1 MPPESLWRG
10 DLRFSGINHVTKLM
24 ETPDGPRGDSDHG
37 LGMDR
42 DISRRDFLNGVALV
56 AGSLALPESAIGG
69 GHDDSAGSP
78 GEEYPYPP
86 MRTGIRG
93 SQPGSFTAAHALR
106 DRRSVDLSGAEHTG
120 ETYDLLVVGGGLSG
134 LAAAHFYHK
143 SVGPGARVLI
153 LDNHDDVGGH
163 ARRNEFHYRGRT
175 LVLNGGTMDIES
187 PERYNQWA
195 RQVLDDIGADLPRYV
210 ATNEPNAR
218 LYPSLGLRTGYFF
231 DRETFGADRLVVAP
245 MSHAEESRRLL
256 TPDYVNRMPLSDRA
270 RRDLLRLQDPEQ
282 SDYLE
287 GLTQA
292 EKKARL
298 ARMSYKDYLLQ
309 VAKVD
314 PQAYWFYMALGRS
327 VFGVGADATPALF
340 AWAMGGAGFSGLR
353 LDPLP
358 DGLLADLPGGQHGRQ
373 RPGRSDVHFPD
384 GNATLA
390 RLLVRRLIPDAV
402 PGTTMEDVATARVD
416 YAKFDRSSN
425 STRIRLNSTVLN
437 VRHDGDVASAKEV
450 VVSYSPSNSASG
462 KLYDVRARGCVMAS
476 WNMMIPYIIPDLPA
490 AQKTALAHNVK
501 APIVYT
507 SVFVR
512 NWKAFERLGIRSV
525 SCPTMYHDTVAL
537 PEAVDLGALRHSA
550 SPEEP
555 IVLSLTRYPNVPGL
569 PRKEQHRAG
578 RAELLSTTFETFE
591 RNIREQLA
599 RILSPGGFDPRR
611 DILGIMINRW
621 GHGYSY
627 TYNSL
632 YDPLDWVFTET
643 DRRPCVLARQ
653 PYGLISIANADA
665 AASPHTD
672 AAFLTAHWAVEQVL
686 SKRAYPFVAPSAG
699 T

>member
-1 MPPESLWRG
+1 MADETMTPSASRG
-10 DLRFSGINHVTKLM
+10 AEAS
-24 ETPDGPRGDSDHG
+24 SDRG

-56 AGSLALPESAIGG
+56 AGSLALPETGLAAERDRSAA
-69 GHDDSAGSP
+69 AGAAAAEAVPAGASP
-78 GEEYPYPP
+78 GEDHPYPP

-93 SQPGSFTAAHALR
+93 SQPGSFSAAHALR
-106 DRRSVDLSGAEHTG
+106 DRRSVDLGHAEHTG
-120 ETYDLLVVGGGLSG
+120 ETYDLVIVGGGLSG
-134 LAAAHFYHK
+134 LAAAHFFHK

-163 ARRNEFHYRGRT
+163 ARRNEFHHQGRT
-175 LVLNGGTMDIES
+175 LVLNGGTLDIES
-187 PERYNQWA
+187 PARYNQWA
-195 RQVLDDIGADLPRYV
+195 RQVLDDIGVDLPRYV
-210 ATNEPNAR
+210 AANKANQG
-218 LYPSLGLRTGYFF
+218 LYRSLGLRPAYFF
-231 DRETFGADRLVVAP
+231 ERETFGVDRLAVAP
-245 MSHAEESRRLL
+245 VSSAADHRSPL
-256 TPDYVNRMPLSDRA
+256 TDEYVRRMPLSEA
-270 RRDLLRLQDPEQ
+270 AKRDLLRLQDPAQ
-282 SDYLE
+282 PDYLA
-287 GLTQA
+287 GLTQG
-292 EKKARL
+292 EKKERL

-314 PQAYWFYMALGRS
+314 PQAYWFCMALGRA

-340 AWAMGGAGFSGLR
+340 AWVMGGAGFAGLR

-358 DGLLADLPGGQHGRQ
+358 AGLLADLPGGQHGRQ
-373 RPGRSDVHFPD
+373 QPGGGDVHFPD
-384 GNATLA
+384 GNATLV

-402 PGTTMEDVATARVD
+402 PGSTMEDVGMARVG
-416 YAKFDRSSN
+416 YALFDRPSN

-437 VRHDGDVASAKEV
+437 VRHDGDASSAKEV
-450 VVSYSPSNSASG
+450 IVSYTASNVASG
-462 KLYDVRARGCVMAS
+462 RLYDVRARACVMAS
-476 WNMMIPYIIPDLPA
+476 WNMMIPYVIPELPA
-490 AQKTALAHNVK
+490 EQKTALAYNVK

-507 SVFVR
+507 SVLVR
-512 NWKAFERLGIRSV
+512 NWKSFEKLGISSV
-525 SCPTMYHDTVAL
+525 SCPTMYHDTVSL
-537 PEAVDLGALRHSA
+537 PEPVDLGELRHSA

-555 IVLSLTRYPNVPGL
+555 IVLFLTRYPNVPGL

-578 RAELLSTTFETFE
+578 RAELLSTTFDTFE
-591 RNIREQLA
+591 RNIRDQLA

-611 DILGIMINRW
+611 DILGIMVNRW

-643 DRRPCVLARQ
+643 DRRSCVTARQ
-653 PYGLISIANADA
+653 PYGLITIANADA

-686 SKRAYPFVAPSAG
+686 SKRAFPFLAQSAR